1 MILEL
6 NERFNETTKNL
17 IRIREIIERKLN
29 LDEEILEL
37 LNKIA
42 DDNFNIDLDNY

>member
-6 NERFNETTKNL
+6 NERFDETTKNL

-29 LDEEILEL
+29 LDDEILEL
-37 LNKIA
+37 LKKIA
-42 DDNFNIDLDNY
+42 DDNFNINLDNY

>member
-29 LDEEILEL
+29 LDNEILEL
-37 LNKIA
+37 LKKIA
-42 DDNFNIDLDNY
+42 DDNFNIDLNNY